1 MADFKDVWRL
11 PRWLRIAIGIAV
23 FALAGP
29 PVGALVAWLTM
40 GLPRMVSPMPFVL
53 GSWQEGGVPALGVGI
68 ITALA
73 ARFGN
78 RGRGYRA
85 WWVPVGAALAVSAAF
100 ILLTTDAAALP
111 RVAGVL
117 VPPAVVASF
126 VCWLATRRLFG
137 RSAG

>member
-1 MADFKDVWRL
+1 MNRQMQL
-11 PRWLRIAIGIAV
+11 WLSFIGCVLV
-23 FALAGP
+23 FTLAGP
-29 PVGALVAWLTM
+29 PIGALVAWLTM
-40 GLPRMVSPMPFVL
+40 GLPRMVSPLPFIL
-53 GSWQEGGVPALGVGI
+53 GSWQEGGVLALGVGI

-73 ARFGN
+73 AQFGN

-85 WWVPVGAALAVSAAF
+85 WWVPVGAALAVSAAL

-126 VCWLATRRLFG
+126 LCWLATRRLFG
-137 RSAG
+137 RSSG